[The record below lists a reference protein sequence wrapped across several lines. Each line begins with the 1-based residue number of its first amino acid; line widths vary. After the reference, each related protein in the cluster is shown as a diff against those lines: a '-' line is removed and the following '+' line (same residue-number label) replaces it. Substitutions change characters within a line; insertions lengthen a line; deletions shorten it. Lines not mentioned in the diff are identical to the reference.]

1 MQLSRTPAFLEVLMT
16 VLNVRVI
23 QVITVTEKHAR
34 LALSTALA
42 QMLRWFVLVLEAQP
56 WTSYVSAMRD
66 TMEMEIVA
74 SDVAI

>member
-1 MQLSRTPAFLEVLMT
+1 MT

-23 QVITVTEKHAR
+23 RVITVTEKYAR

-66 TMEMEIVA
+66 TMEMEKVA
-74 SDVAI
+74 SDVVI

>member
-66 TMEMEIVA
+66 TMEMEKVA
-74 SDVAI
+74 SDVVI